1 MKLCKD
7 CKHIELP
14 IKTFSKCT
22 HPKNMTI
29 NAVTGESEFKL
40 SAGVQRI
47 GDSFFSWFSGNC
59 GKSARWFEPA
69 RERPL

>member
-1 MKLCKD
+1 
-7 CKHIELP
+7 
-14 IKTFSKCT
+14 
-22 HPKNMTI
+22 MTI

-40 SAGVQRI
+40 SAGAQRI